1 MVAFFVTSIFL
12 LAFFSIFLYRWRR
25 HHQGDGEVR
34 LPPAPDDPALF
45 APEPKLV
52 EELNQERHQSAVM
65 QRNDAWLERAR
76 AGEREVLLVIPKPAG
91 IPIYDQ
97 VLSELVEGADD
108 AGPEEVEY
116 LAQFVIEHD
125 LRANPPL
132 VYSYLEKWRQSTDHF
147 GVTTLLHLAAR
158 SNDADVFLKISETI
172 EQVKAEGGLAY
183 RSLVDLLALTES
195 EFWLLDETARNSGAG
210 FLLKQKL
217 ANAHRELAAVARDG
231 KNSLPN

>member
-1 MVAFFVTSIFL
+1 MVALFVTSIFL

-25 HHQGDGEVR
+25 HNEGDGEVH
-34 LPPAPDDPALF
+34 LPPAPGDPALF
-45 APEPKLV
+45 APDPKLI
-52 EELNQERHQSAVM
+52 EELNQQRHQSAVRL
-65 QRNDAWLERAR
+65 RNDAWLERAR
-76 AGEREVLLVIPKPAG
+76 LGEYEVLLAIPKPAG
-91 IPIYDQ
+91 IQIYDQ
-97 VLSELVEGADD
+97 VLTELADVAED
-108 AGPEEVEY
+108 AGTGEVEL

-132 VYSYLEKWRQSTDHF
+132 VYSYLEKWRRSTDHF

-158 SNDADVFLKISETI
+158 TNDADTFLKVSEVI
-172 EQVKAEGGLAY
+172 EQVKAEGGLVH

-195 EFWLLDETARNSGAG
+195 EFWLLDETARNTGAG

-231 KNSLPN
+231 KNSPPN